1 MSGTLRIQYRAIG
14 QYDAA
19 FEATVEAD
27 GAFAIEGGS
36 YVTRGVRRGRLSRG
50 DRRELQALL
59 AAVRAPADH
68 AVPDLAEGFSA
79 ELWLGDDRVRWWGLP
94 PTEPLAAL
102 VRFLATRPV

>member
-1 MSGTLRIQYRAIG
+1 MTVRYRTLG
-14 QYDAA
+14 QDDAD
-19 FEATVEAD
+19 FEATVAPD
-27 GAFAIEGGS
+27 GALTVEGGS

-102 VRFLATRPV
+102 VRFLATRHAR